1 MNVGTNFRLY
11 VRVSYSYIYNLY
23 RCRYLLKCV
32 ITLIGTSTGTT
43 PVEYILLVVVQFLR
57 WHSDVAD
64 CCIGTSTTG
73 STPPVLSVLVKL
85 VRTISFLT
93 GGSNNYHKLL
103 LPPVSFGT
111 FSTRIL
117 FVDCCPVL
125 TLVLLSLQY
134 AICLRTLRY
143 NGYVQC
149 CLYFRSGTCFVLL

>member
-1 MNVGTNFRLY
+1 MVSFLVVKFVQPPVL
-11 VRVSYSYIYNLY
+11 VRRKVMTHFIF
-23 RCRYLLKCV
+23 YLLLVVC
-32 ITLIGTSTGTT
+32 TGST
-43 PVEYILLVVVQFLR
+43 PVEDILQVLVQFLR
-57 WHSDVAD
+57 RQLWCRRFCS
-64 CCIGTSTTG
+64 GSSTTG
-73 STPPVLSVLVKL
+73 STPPVLTVLLQL